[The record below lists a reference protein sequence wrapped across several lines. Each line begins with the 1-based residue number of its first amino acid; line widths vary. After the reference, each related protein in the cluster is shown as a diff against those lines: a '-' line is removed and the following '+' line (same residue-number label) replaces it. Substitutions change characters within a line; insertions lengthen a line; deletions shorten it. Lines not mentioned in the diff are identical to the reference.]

1 MALLPGLAALKVG
14 KYHPSLLQGLFSTM
28 FSGSSVALVTPMTA
42 DGAVDFPCLERLVD
56 MHVEE
61 GTDYLVIAG
70 TTGESATLTRA
81 EHIEVIRV
89 AAQRAAGRIP
99 VVAGT
104 GSNSTAQTIDLSR
117 AVAGF
122 PIDGYLIVTPYYN
135 KPTQEGLCQHY
146 LAIADALDRPVILYN
161 VPGRTGVD
169 MLPET
174 VARVS
179 QHLGIVGIKE
189 ATGDLSRLPALRA
202 GCGEDFLLLSGDD
215 ATCREFI
222 LQGGQGVISVTA
234 NVAPALMADMCEAA
248 LEGDAAVAAELDA
261 RLADLHRDLFIES
274 NPIPVKWALERLGL
288 IPGGLRLPL
297 TPLTASARPVVE
309 AALRRAGL
317 LAAAVLGVALSG
329 CFSARDPD
337 AHCSDPEEYQT
348 SSSVPDVT
356 APEGLATPN
365 RTSGYG
371 IPALAAKSGSGEANP
386 GAGGAACLAR
396 PPDFFRKDPA
406 TAPASAK

>member
-1 MALLPGLAALKVG
+1 
-14 KYHPSLLQGLFSTM
+14 M

-56 MHVEE
+56 LHVAE
-61 GTDYLVIAG
+61 GTDFLVIAG

-179 QHLGIVGIKE
+179 SHLGIVGIKE
-189 ATGDLSRLPALRA
+189 ATGDLNRLPALRA

-215 ATCREFI
+215 ATCREFL

-248 LEGDAAVAAELDA
+248 LEGDVVLAGELDA

-297 TPLTASARPVVE
+297 TPLTPGARPVVE

-329 CFSARDPD
+329 CFAGSDPN
-337 AHCSDPEEYQT
+337 AHCSDPAEYQA
-348 SSSVPDVT
+348 SSSVPGVT
-356 APEGLATPN
+356 APEGLAAPN
-365 RTSGYG
+365 RTSGYEV
-371 IPALAAKSGSGEANP
+371 PELATEVPNAA
-386 GAGGAACLAR
+386 GAACLAR
-396 PPDFFRKDPA
+396 PPDFFRKDPVA
-406 TAPASAK
+406 APAK